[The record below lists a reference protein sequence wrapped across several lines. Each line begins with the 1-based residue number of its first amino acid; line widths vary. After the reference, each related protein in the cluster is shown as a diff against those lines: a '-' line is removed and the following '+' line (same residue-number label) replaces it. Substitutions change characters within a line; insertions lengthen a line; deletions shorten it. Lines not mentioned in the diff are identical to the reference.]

1 MANNNVD
8 KQLRGIMNRTMAACV
23 ILACFVAVNQKG
35 KFFNLLFGIYRGPTY
50 SVWRCS
56 DNDRQIERIQMK
68 KNQAFLL
75 RNKK

>member
-1 MANNNVD
+1 
-8 KQLRGIMNRTMAACV
+8 MAACV
-23 ILACFVAVNQKG
+23 ILACFAAVNQKG